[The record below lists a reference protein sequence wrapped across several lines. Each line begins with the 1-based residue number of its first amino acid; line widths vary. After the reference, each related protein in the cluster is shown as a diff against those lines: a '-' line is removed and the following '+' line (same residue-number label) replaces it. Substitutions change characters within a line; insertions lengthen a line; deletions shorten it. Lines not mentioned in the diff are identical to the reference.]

1 LKKYISYC
9 RVSTL
14 KQGISGLGLQAQKSS
29 VKDFLNSDD
38 ELVAEYEE
46 TESGKKNDR
55 IELLKAIEQC
65 KQTGSTLLI
74 AKLDRLSRNV
84 KFIYTL
90 KDSNVDF
97 VCCDM
102 PDANSVTIGI
112 LAVLAQEERERTSR
126 RTKKALAE
134 LRKKGIKLGSPQ
146 NLTNDAR
153 KKGTKVL
160 IQNALNNPRNKRAT
174 HAIVKMRE
182 NEKLSYRKIAKQLND
197 NDYSTSTGKEF
208 SASQVLILYDR
219 HLNNKEKQEL

>member
-1 LKKYISYC
+1 M
-9 RVSTL
+9 

-126 RTKKALAE
+126 R
-134 LRKKGIKLGSPQ
+134 RRW
-146 NLTNDAR
+146 NW
-153 KKGTKVL
+153 
-160 IQNALNNPRNKRAT
+160 
-174 HAIVKMRE
+174 M
-182 NEKLSYRKIAKQLND
+182 
-197 NDYSTSTGKEF
+197 
-208 SASQVLILYDR
+208 
-219 HLNNKEKQEL
+219 

>member
-1 LKKYISYC
+1 
-9 RVSTL
+9 VSTL
-14 KQGISGLGLQAQKSS
+14 KQGISGLCLEDKKSS
-29 VKDFLNSDD
+29 VKDFLNYDD
-38 ELVAEYEE
+38 KLVAEYEE

-55 IELLKAIEQC
+55 IELLKAIEHC
-65 KQTGSTLLI
+65 KQTDSTLLI

-134 LRKKGIKLGSPQ
+134 LIKKGVKLGSPK
-146 NLTNDAR
+146 NLTNAAR
-153 KKGTKVL
+153 KKGTQAIIKNAQENSNNIKATSLIVL
-160 IQNALNNPRNKRAT
+160 LRKDN
-174 HAIVKMRE
+174 
-182 NEKLSYRKIAKQLND
+182 LSYRKIASKLNSD
-197 NDYSTSTGKEF
+197 GFKTRRDCEF
-208 SASQVLILYDR
+208 TASQVLTLYDR
-219 HLNNKEKQEL
+219 YLNHK

>member
-1 LKKYISYC
+1 M
-9 RVSTL
+9 
-14 KQGISGLGLQAQKSS
+14 KQGISGLGLEAQKSS

-38 ELVAEYEE
+38 KLVAEYEE

-55 IELLKAIEQC
+55 IELLKAIEEC
-65 KQTGSTLLI
+65 KQTNSTLLI

-134 LRKKGIKLGSPQ
+134 LIKKGVKLGSPQ
-146 NLTNDAR
+146 KPN
-153 KKGTKVL
+153 
-160 IQNALNNPRNKRAT
+160 
-174 HAIVKMRE
+174 
-182 NEKLSYRKIAKQLND
+182 
-197 NDYSTSTGKEF
+197 
-208 SASQVLILYDR
+208 
-219 HLNNKEKQEL
+219 

>member
-1 LKKYISYC
+1 
-9 RVSTL
+9 L
-14 KQGISGLGLQAQKSS
+14 KQGISGLGLEAQKSS

-38 ELVAEYEE
+38 KLVAEYEE

-55 IELLKAIEQC
+55 IELLKAIEEC
-65 KQTGSTLLI
+65 KQTNSTLLI

-134 LRKKGIKLGSPQ
+134 LRKKGVKLGSPQ
-146 NLTNDAR
+146 NLTNEAR
-153 KKGTKVL
+153 KKGTQAIIL
-160 IQNALNNPRNKRAT
+160 NA
-174 HAIVKMRE
+174 RE
-182 NEKLSYRKIAKQLND
+182 NSNNKKATSLIVLLRKDNLSYRKIANKLND
-197 NDYSTSTGKEF
+197 DGFKTRRGKEF

-219 HLNNKEKQEL
+219 YLNLKEKQEM